1 MPLGSLM
8 DVQRINGPDTVGHCN
23 VYPTALIQGATLP
36 GVSSGQAIEKM
47 ERIRRENLPSQFSFE
62 WTRYGEQSRS
72 PPHRKICVV
81 GPGPS
86 KKPIFGGICSLLGD
100 FRHPKLP
107 RCDADNPLEVK
118 AELTLVRETGSY
130 RHVC

>member
-1 MPLGSLM
+1 MDQALGTAVFAGMIGETFFGIFLTPAFFSVIMKIFARVPTGSSKALS
-8 DVQRINGPDTVGHCN
+8 RI
-23 VYPTALIQGATLP
+23 
-36 GVSSGQAIEKM
+36 E
-47 ERIRRENLPSQFSFE
+47 
-62 WTRYGEQSRS
+62 YGEQSRS
-72 PPHRKICVV
+72 PPHRKVCVV
-81 GPGPS
+81 GPSPS